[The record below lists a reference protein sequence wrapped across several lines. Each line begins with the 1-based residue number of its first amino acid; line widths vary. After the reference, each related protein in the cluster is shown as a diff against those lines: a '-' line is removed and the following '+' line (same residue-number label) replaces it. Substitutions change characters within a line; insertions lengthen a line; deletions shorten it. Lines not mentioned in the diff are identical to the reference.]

1 MDMAANGSAYT
12 APEVSTTKSPV
23 TDFAAS
29 AAALWRETAAAT
41 ACMATTGF
49 RNREIPDPDPIHL
62 APAAGELA
70 KALAGDPVKLAASLT
85 DLWIAHTRLAWHGMG
100 RQFGIDTEPVVEP
113 GNADL
118 RFTGADW
125 REAPFYN
132 YVMQA
137 YLLNARWLESLAE
150 TAEFQ
155 DTATRRKAVFSTR
168 ILTESLA
175 PTNIPFLNPAV
186 QKAARKQF
194 GRNYIEGMRNWLRDH
209 DGADGQFRIP
219 QVDKSAFEVGETV
232 ATAPGKVIWRSDLF
246 ELIQYAPTTKQ
257 ARAIPTLFVP
267 PWINKFYILDLVPK
281 KSMIQWLVARGHTVF
296 LVSWVNPDER
306 HREIGLEGMLQDGL
320 LTAIDRV
327 KEETD
332 TESVNL
338 VGYCIGGTLAGTALA
353 HLARSDSNIV
363 NTCTFFA
370 SQFDFSDAGDL
381 MALTDRDTIDQL
393 SQQMRERGFLPE
405 SFMSESFNYLRPR
418 DLIWSFAIHN
428 YLLGQVPGSFDLLYW
443 NSDSTRMAA
452 RVHEE
457 YLRGF
462 YLENRLA
469 SGTLEVD
476 GAALRLADVN
486 VPTYHVVG
494 QEDHIAPAES
504 VYRGMRLLGGEKR
517 FVLAES
523 GHIAGIINPP
533 MVRKYGYRIDGDPE
547 AADVGAWSE
556 TSEHKKGSW
565 WSDWIKWLNG
575 HSRRRIAAREPGV
588 VLGTLEDAPGSYVRV
603 RYGD

>member
-1 MDMAANGSAYT
+1 MVMAVNGSAYT
-12 APEVSTTKSPV
+12 APESPSTKSPV
-23 TDFAAS
+23 SEFAAS
-29 AAALWRETAAAT
+29 AAALWRESAAAT
-41 ACMATTGF
+41 ARMAAAGF
-49 RNREIPDPDPIHL
+49 RNREFPDPDPIHL

-70 KALAGDPVKLAASLT
+70 KSVAGDPVKLAASFA
-85 DLWIAHTRLAWHGMG
+85 DLWIAHSRLAWHSLG
-100 RQFGIDTEPVVEP
+100 RQFGMDTEPVIQPED
-113 GNADL
+113 ADL
-118 RFTGADW
+118 RFAGADW
-125 REAPFYN
+125 HESPFYN
-132 YVMQA
+132 HVMQA
-137 YLLNARWLESLAE
+137 YLLNAQWLESLVE
-150 TAEFQ
+150 TAEFENA
-155 DTATRRKAVFSTR
+155 ATRRKAMFSTR

-175 PTNIPFLNPAV
+175 PTNTPFLNPAV

-194 GRNYIEGMRNWLRDH
+194 GRNYVEGMRNWLRDQ
-209 DGADGQFRIP
+209 DGADGQFRVS

-232 ATAPGKVIWRSDLF
+232 ATAPGKVIWRNELF
-246 ELIQYAPTTKQ
+246 ELIQYAPTTRQ
-257 ARAIPTLFVP
+257 ARAIPTLFVT

-296 LVSWVNPDER
+296 LISWVNPDER
-306 HREIGLEGMLQDGL
+306 HRETGLEDMLKDGL

-327 KEETD
+327 REETKS
-332 TESVNL
+332 ESVNV
-338 VGYCIGGTLAGTALA
+338 VGYCIGGTLAGVALA
-353 HLARSDSNIV
+353 HLARSATNVV

-381 MALTDRDTIDQL
+381 MALTDKDTIDQL
-393 SQQMRERGFLPE
+393 SRLMRERGFLPE

-418 DLIWSFAIHN
+418 DLVWSFVIHN
-428 YLLGQVPGSFDLLYW
+428 YLLGQAPGSFDLLYW

-469 SGTLEVD
+469 AGTLVME
-476 GAALRLADVN
+476 GTALRLADVDI
-486 VPTYHVVG
+486 PTYHVVG

-504 VYRGMRLLGGEKR
+504 VYRGMRLLAGEKR

-533 MVRKYGYRIDGDPE
+533 RARRYGYRIDGDPD
-547 AADVGAWSE
+547 APDVSSWSE
-556 TSEHKKGSW
+556 KSVHKKGSW
-565 WSDWIKWLNG
+565 WSDWIKWLNQ
-575 HSRRRIAAREPGV
+575 HSRRRVAAREPGA

-603 RYGD
+603 RYSD